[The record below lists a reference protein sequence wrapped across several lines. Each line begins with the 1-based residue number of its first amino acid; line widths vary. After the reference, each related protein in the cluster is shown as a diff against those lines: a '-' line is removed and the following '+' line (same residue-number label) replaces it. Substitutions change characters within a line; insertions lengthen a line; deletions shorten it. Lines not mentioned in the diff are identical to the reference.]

1 MLHQLPAE
9 IALQAI
15 SYLPLC
21 SLYSTT
27 LVSRDWNALIAINE
41 QSVYRNAA
49 MLHRFVHEDQLR
61 AGSTPNCWKT
71 YCRRQLE
78 IERGW
83 RGKAPSIVRELTATG
98 AGVHR
103 IKVDPELGLII
114 TTCQKGGLF
123 VCDIESNH
131 ILWALPPSHVVN
143 YAHCEYDRGYV
154 VFNRNDNC
162 KEVWRRTVDA
172 DGNQHSETS
181 PPDQDMLE
189 ASEQAATNFHSP
201 DRHRG
206 HFKAWALLRMP
217 EITRAFRF
225 AYPTLLATA
234 SNNAFVWDVPRS
246 QLISVI
252 RDLQR
257 PHHKQLLGNINYVEV
272 NDLYVFVCGGRGLRI
287 FGREDGALL
296 YQLST
301 MELCSA
307 TWDVLPQS
315 GLAASVVHPQMLLHN
330 IHSTGSVHGEFM
342 ACHVSTSGNDLSV
355 LTKHGKLVILPD
367 FQQLFAG
374 SNAVHHRDTAT
385 ILNFQPF
392 SSDADFACYLAVGD
406 RNGKLAIA
414 TRKGIYLVSHDL
426 DFNCLPADRPPE
438 PGVTVC
444 RLSKFD
450 NDRLLSFMSCLQIT
464 QNAIYFTYRPSH
476 ALDAAQRSH
485 AHGAGIQDPLDMEV
499 FPVGEDMENGFPD
512 PWEDDSDSEDEDIM
526 GMAVV
531 ADDPVHAILNNWL
544 FPTTA
549 NTVYSVSF

>member
-1 MLHQLPAE
+1 
-9 IALQAI
+9 
-15 SYLPLC
+15 
-21 SLYSTT
+21 
-27 LVSRDWNALIAINE
+27 
-41 QSVYRNAA
+41 
-49 MLHRFVHEDQLR
+49 
-61 AGSTPNCWKT
+61 
-71 YCRRQLE
+71 
-78 IERGW
+78 
-83 RGKAPSIVRELTATG
+83 
-98 AGVHR
+98 
-103 IKVDPELGLII
+103 
-114 TTCQKGGLF
+114 
-123 VCDIESNH
+123 
-131 ILWALPPSHVVN
+131 
-143 YAHCEYDRGYV
+143 
-154 VFNRNDNC
+154 
-162 KEVWRRTVDA
+162 
-172 DGNQHSETS
+172 
-181 PPDQDMLE
+181 MLE

-342 ACHVSTSGNDLSV
+342 ACTCFCFRAAMLEITDCLFSGHVSTSGNDLSV

-414 TRKGIYLVSHDL
+414 TVS
-426 DFNCLPADRPPE
+426 
-438 PGVTVC
+438 V
-444 RLSKFD
+444 
-450 NDRLLSFMSCLQIT
+450 
-464 QNAIYFTYRPSH
+464 
-476 ALDAAQRSH
+476 
-485 AHGAGIQDPLDMEV
+485 
-499 FPVGEDMENGFPD
+499 
-512 PWEDDSDSEDEDIM
+512 
-526 GMAVV
+526 
-531 ADDPVHAILNNWL
+531 
-544 FPTTA
+544 
-549 NTVYSVSF
+549 